1 MKPESAKT
9 LETRSFLGDDRY
21 PLLMRINNPLAIL
34 KSNKVR
40 KGELETTA
48 KKYCTFEFYYQG
60 IYHGVKILQK
70 LYHDEKATTIE
81 KIIYRYARQD
91 QDLKPFVQSVSKG
104 YGFRP
109 RQKFYWTE
117 ASIHLLVEEI
127 ARYQNKGRNP
137 RITPELFRIV
147 WDKLYETTIP

>member
-1 MKPESAKT
+1 MKPESKT
-9 LETRSFLGDDRY
+9 LETRSFLNDERY
-21 PLLMRINNPLAIL
+21 PLLMRCNNCMGII
-34 KSNKVR
+34 KSNKAR
-40 KGELETTA
+40 KGELDSNV
-48 KKYCTFEFYYQG
+48 KKYCTFEFYWQG
-60 IYHGVKILQK
+60 IYAGLKILDK
-70 LYHDEKATTIE
+70 LYHEEKATTIE

-91 QDLKPFVQSVSKG
+91 QDLKPFVQAVSKG

-147 WDKLYETTIP
+147 WDKLYETQIP